1 MHARLT
7 ELLEPLAGVGR
18 VGDQSRNIDRLA
30 RRRKRAQAFDA
41 LVEQD
46 ARAVE
51 VAATPM
57 VKAHAD
63 LKDAVIQ
70 APVRRA
76 GVAPEQ
82 LEGLVLLEEL
92 ALVELLDA
100 LEELRRRWL
109 VAART

>member
-18 VGDQSRNIDRLA
+18 VCDQSRNMDCLA
-30 RRRKRAQAFDA
+30 RRREGPQAFDA

-46 ARAVE
+46 ASAME

-57 VKAHAD
+57 VEADAD

-76 GVAPEQ
+76 DVAPEQ
-82 LEGLVLLEEL
+82 LERLVLLEEL

-109 VAART
+109 VAARA